1 MTQSQRLSAR
11 EAAKPHNHAAGL
23 SQKPAELSQKQFCRF
38 LRYTFGQ
45 SLFQPKFEEHP
56 MKRILIL
63 VVLVIVAGVAGLVRS
78 RTKSS
83 DFDKFVSRNATEE
96 ARQQIRQT
104 YELLPGASVEL
115 SNINGG
121 IKIET
126 SDTSTA
132 EVVVERLAASQE
144 ALSRRKVTIE
154 ADSSSLRVRGEKGE
168 VGFFERLF
176 GSSPTE
182 QITLKLPRQIAL
194 HLKGVNG
201 AVVVGDIDGPVD
213 VHGVNGRVQIA
224 SFSGSGE
231 FKGINGNMV
240 VGVKQ
245 VSSQGLELGGI
256 NGNIELRLAD
266 KLNADVDVHAIN
278 GSVIA
283 DLSDVMLDRSKH
295 GKYTGRIGSGGSP
308 INAKGINGNI
318 RFTRSSSD
326 TAAETTSK
334 DSVSSEKSKE

>member
-1 MTQSQRLSAR
+1 MVAEPLNDAS
-11 EAAKPHNHAAGL
+11 GL
-23 SQKPAELSQKQFCRF
+23 SRKQFGGF

-45 SLFQPKFEEHP
+45 SLFQPKSEEHP

-63 VVLVIVAGVAGLVRS
+63 VVLVLVAGVAGLVRS
-78 RTKSS
+78 RAKSS
-83 DFDKFVSRNATEE
+83 DFDKFVSRNATEQ
-96 ARQQIRQT
+96 ARQETRQT
-104 YELLPGASVEL
+104 YELSPGASVEL

-126 SDTSTA
+126 SDTHTA
-132 EVVVERLAASQE
+132 EVLVERLAASQE

-154 ADSSSLRVRGEKGE
+154 ADSEGLRIHGEKGD

-182 QITLKLPRQIAL
+182 QITLKLPRQISL
-194 HLKGVNG
+194 HTKGVNG
-201 AVVVGDIDGPVD
+201 AVVVGDIDGSVD

-224 SFSGSGE
+224 SFNGAGE

-245 VSSQGLELGGI
+245 VGSQGLELGGI

-266 KLNADVDVHAIN
+266 KLNADVDVHGIN

-283 DLSDVMLDRSKH
+283 DLSDVMLDRSRH

-326 TAAETTSK
+326 AAAETTSK
-334 DSVSSEKSKE
+334 DSASSEKSKE